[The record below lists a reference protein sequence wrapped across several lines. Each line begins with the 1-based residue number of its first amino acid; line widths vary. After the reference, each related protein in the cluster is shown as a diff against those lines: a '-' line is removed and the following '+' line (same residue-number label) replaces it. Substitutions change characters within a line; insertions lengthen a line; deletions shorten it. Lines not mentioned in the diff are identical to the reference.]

1 MKWLSMQQLLSKH
14 RLPVTILLAVLILL
28 CLTPWPV
35 YATDPTVTE
44 VTCQPNP
51 VSQAAATICTALV
64 TSHGLCVS
72 GVCVIPTGKVT
83 WTISCSGINC
93 NVQPGSKGKFS
104 STSCTLKGSSGA
116 ASAQCSVTWFTDTA
130 APIYPT
136 ITGHYAGSNLCYGSD
151 GTFKVTVIPIP

>member
-1 MKWLSMQQLLSKH
+1 MLQLLSKH
-14 RLPVTILLAVLILL
+14 RLPVTILLTVLML
-28 CLTPWPV
+28 CLTPSVV

-83 WTISCSGINC
+83 WTISCPAGGC
-93 NVQPGSKGKFS
+93 AVGTGSLGKLS
-104 STSCTLKGSSGA
+104 STSCTLKGSAGNYA
-116 ASAQCSVTWFTDTA
+116 DSAQCSVTWFTNTA
-130 APIYPT
+130 ATEAT
-136 ITGHYAGSNLCYGSD
+136 ITGKYAGSSDCYGSE
-151 GTFKVTVIPIP
+151 GTVELTVLTIP

>member
-1 MKWLSMQQLLSKH
+1 MQQLLSKH

-35 YATDPTVTE
+35 YATYPTDTE

-51 VSQAAATICTALV
+51 TSQGASTVCTALV
-64 TSHGLCVS
+64 TSHGMCPS
-72 GVCVIPTGKVT
+72 GVCVTPTGKVT
-83 WTISCSGINC
+83 WTISCTGINC
-93 NVQPGSKGKFS
+93 NVSPGYKGKFS

-116 ASAQCSVTWFTDTA
+116 ASAQCSVTWFSDTA

-136 ITGHYAGSNLCYGSD
+136 ITGKYAGSSDLYGSE
-151 GTFKVTVIPIP
+151 GTSKLTVLAVP